1 MFNSDDQWIETR
13 TPTCPEIDFGSDS
26 SSSSSSSRFNYYIL
40 EDKLLLT
47 FSFDFDDSEAP
58 QVIEVDYTTID
69 KIKKV
74 KTYGKI
80 SKVKKNITAEVR
92 DTTIA

>member
-1 MFNSDDQWIETR
+1 
-13 TPTCPEIDFGSDS
+13 
-26 SSSSSSSRFNYYIL
+26 
-40 EDKLLLT
+40 LT

-58 QVIEVDYTTID
+58 RVIEVDYTTID

-92 DTTIA
+92 DATIAELSRLKILALCIEITK